1 MSLWGYLGTSTPP
14 PPCSAVCTLQAQ
26 LSFRAHSGCL
36 QRRQQQENCLW
47 LNLYFNGLFCISVQ
61 QLSHEAGTQKS
72 RDQLEVNVSQH
83 TNTFV
88 FFLCFCSVCLALPSL
103 SSPSFFLIHSVSCP
117 SASICFSTFW
127 LFWLNFLF
135 FTFFIY
141 DILPSIILY
150 FLSYKT

>member
-47 LNLYFNGLFCISVQ
+47 LNLYFNGLFCISAQ

-103 SSPSFFLIHSVSCP
+103 SSLSFFLDSLSLLPFCLN
-117 SASICFSTFW
+117 
-127 LFWLNFLF
+127 LFFNFLAF
-135 FTFFIY
+135 LVKFSLFH
-141 DILPSIILY
+141 LLY
-150 FLSYKT
+150 I